1 MSKKHG
7 ITPLEYKVLVR
18 PVEETGTIELK
29 GGFKL
34 YKPDE
39 VRDRD
44 QHASM
49 EGTVAAVSPFAFTY
63 EEWPKGATK
72 PNEGDKV
79 VFARYSGITVKG
91 NDGVDYRLM
100 NDKDIVAVRGAA

>member
-1 MSKKHG
+1 MTKSHG

-39 VRDRD
+39 VKERD

-49 EGTVAAVSPFAFTY
+49 EGTVAAISPFAFSY
-63 EEWPKGATK
+63 EEWPKGAEK
-72 PNEGDKV
+72 PVAGARV
-79 VFARYSGITVKG
+79 VFARYSGITIKG
-91 NDGVDYRLM
+91 DDGVDYRLM
-100 NDKDIVAVRGAA
+100 NDKDIVALRGAA